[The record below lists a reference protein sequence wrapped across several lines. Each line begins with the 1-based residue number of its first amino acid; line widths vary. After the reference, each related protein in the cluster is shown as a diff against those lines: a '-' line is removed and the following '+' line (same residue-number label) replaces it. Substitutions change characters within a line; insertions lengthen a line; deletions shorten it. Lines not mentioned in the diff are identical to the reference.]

1 MSKIKKEKDKNKK
14 TQQLETSGE
23 RERSKA
29 RSEARLVLS
38 WEIDVGILMEHIELK
53 LKSIK
58 FWTTLVF
65 MFH

>member
-29 RSEARLVLS
+29 RSEARYVKFFIVWNRKS
-38 WEIDVGILMEHIELK
+38 SKGTYKAK
-53 LKSIK
+53 L
-58 FWTTLVF
+58 
-65 MFH
+65 